1 MQIQLNVLET
11 KKSFN
16 KNLYDVVVIG
26 SGPGGMNASLYAKR
40 KGLDVLLIGLQTG
53 VQLINSSDVDNYIGS
68 IHLTGA
74 ALRQEFLKHIQSAD
88 VEYHSETEVSQL
100 TKNGEVFNI
109 QTMDGQ
115 EVSSKTVILAT
126 GGNPRHLGLDKE
138 EYFANRGL
146 SYCAICDAP
155 LFAGKEVAVVGGGNS
170 AVEAA
175 IDLAKVSKQ
184 VTVVHRSLF
193 RADKPLMDKLYS
205 LENVEVFLG
214 YEVKELIGDSSLEKI
229 VIKSN
234 QDDSHTTLEV
244 GGLFIEI
251 GLNPNSELVQGM
263 VDLNDR
269 KEVIVDD
276 HKKTSVDGLYA
287 IGDVS
292 TSEKQIIVAASDGA
306 LAALAANSYINQMK
320 GDTNGKII

>member
-53 VQLINSSDVDNYIGS
+53 GQLINTTDVDNYLGS

-74 ALRQEFLKHIQSAD
+74 ALSQEFLKHIQSAD

-155 LFAGKEVAVVGGGNS
+155 LFDGKEVAVVGGGNS

-184 VTVVHRSLF
+184 VTVVHRSQF

>member
-1 MQIQLNVLET
+1 M
-11 KKSFN
+11 
-16 KNLYDVVVIG
+16 
-26 SGPGGMNASLYAKR
+26 
-40 KGLDVLLIGLQTG
+40 
-53 VQLINSSDVDNYIGS
+53 
-68 IHLTGA
+68 
-74 ALRQEFLKHIQSAD
+74 
-88 VEYHSETEVSQL
+88 
-100 TKNGEVFNI
+100 
-109 QTMDGQ
+109 
-115 EVSSKTVILAT
+115 
-126 GGNPRHLGLDKE
+126 
-138 EYFANRGL
+138 
-146 SYCAICDAP
+146 
-155 LFAGKEVAVVGGGNS
+155 
-170 AVEAA
+170 
-175 IDLAKVSKQ
+175 
-184 VTVVHRSLF
+184 
-193 RADKPLMDKLYS
+193 
-205 LENVEVFLG
+205 
-214 YEVKELIGDSSLEKI
+214 
-229 VIKSN
+229 IKSN